1 LYLPPPVT
9 PSPFIPPWYLN
20 NGLLMTVFIAKVA
33 DRFWQR
39 VAPVP
44 EPPYQSHR
52 FYGEG
57 GVPIHGLVAIPPQA
71 KGTFVGTYGITGN
84 LDNQWYLRVF
94 GRKAYAQG
102 YGVVLF
108 DWRAHGK
115 TADLSPTLTADGLHE
130 GPDFVQIAAQAKALG
145 CPAPFWFTGY
155 SLGGQLA
162 LWGVHTGQDPT
173 GLTPSPA
180 IDAADIGGGAVI
192 CPSLDSTR
200 SLQYLV
206 NHPLGRYLER
216 AIAANLKLLA
226 RHIQA
231 THPGS
236 LDTAA
241 VERADSIWTFDQE
254 LVIPRLGFASVPD
267 YYAASS
273 PLPLLPGLAKPTLIL
288 YAEDDPLFDPTLV
301 PDLQRACVDNPH
313 IDLRLTRRGGHVG
326 YFSGARGQAIA
337 ADPDP
342 WWAWNRV
349 LDWVEQQTTTAP
361 SSTQTVSPA
370 VRA

>member
-1 LYLPPPVT
+1 
-9 PSPFIPPWYLN
+9 
-20 NGLLMTVFIAKVA
+20 
-33 DRFWQR
+33 
-39 VAPVP
+39 
-44 EPPYQSHR
+44 
-52 FYGEG
+52 
-57 GVPIHGLVAIPPQA
+57 
-71 KGTFVGTYGITGN
+71 
-84 LDNQWYLRVF
+84 
-94 GRKAYAQG
+94 
-102 YGVVLF
+102 
-108 DWRAHGK
+108 
-115 TADLSPTLTADGLHE
+115 
-130 GPDFVQIAAQAKALG
+130 
-145 CPAPFWFTGY
+145 
-155 SLGGQLA
+155 
-162 LWGVHTGQDPT
+162 
-173 GLTPSPA
+173 
-180 IDAADIGGGAVI
+180 VI

-349 LDWVEQQTTTAP
+349 LDWVEQQTTAAP